1 MNFIRRKNPHIYAIG
16 DCIGG
21 LQLAHAA
28 SHEGIIAVE
37 HMNNLTP
44 ESLSYE
50 NIPSCIYTDP
60 EVASIGLSEKEAKE
74 RGMEVKVGKFPF
86 QAIGKAHVHGDT
98 EGFVKIIA
106 NKTNDDI
113 VGIHMVG
120 PNVTEANFGGKF
132 SKIIRR
138 NAVGDIK
145 NRPCPPYFGRNHRR
159 SCHECQMEIKFTV
172 SGKGGGN
179 VCL

>member
-1 MNFIRRKNPHIYAIG
+1 KESHIYAIG

-120 PNVTEANFGGKF
+120 PNVTELISEASLAKLLDATPWEI
-132 SKIIRR
+132 SKTVHAHPTLAEIIGE
-138 NAVGDIK
+138 AAMSVD
-145 NRPCPPYFGRNHRR
+145 
-159 SCHECQMEIKFTV
+159 
-172 SGKGGGN
+172 GN
-179 VCL
+179 QIHG